1 MSRKE
6 THAGGKNAVAVVAGS
21 EKSTKDYAASEDIP
35 AQEQPCFVVGIG
47 ASAGGQEALEQ
58 IFTTLPPDCGISFV
72 VIMHIPP
79 TGPSFLAEMLGRY
92 SIMPV
97 VTIEEGMALLPN
109 RIHVIPAGSSLVAR
123 NGVLH
128 LEEPEPFGARHPIDR
143 FFATL
148 AENSGNKAVAILLSG
163 SGTDGTKGVKAI
175 RDAGGTVIVQ
185 EPGSAMYPDMPRSA
199 IATGAAEFILPPDE
213 ISGRIADIAGR
224 TCPIHPPACRVM
236 TSEEELTNIFG
247 LVKARTGHDFS
258 DYKINTVMRRIER
271 RMAVNEVSGIRKYV
285 TLLEENPQ
293 ECQALAQDILI
304 GVTGFFR
311 DPEAFETIERE
322 VIPRLFAGRSPD
334 EPVRIWH
341 ACCATGEE
349 AYSMAFLIRECLDR
363 QGSNAKV
370 QIFATDIDE
379 TSIAQARAGLYPDGI
394 EAEVGEERLK
404 AFFIRSGK
412 RWQVIKPVREMIV
425 FAHHSLIKN
434 PPFSRLDL
442 LVCRNFLI
450 YLNPDMQK
458 RLMALFH
465 QVLRPGRFLFLGS
478 SETVGR
484 SDLFGIVDKKWKL
497 FERKEGTQRAEPLF
511 PFTTPVRYTPGS
523 VRTPRMADALE
534 KGPVVVAERLLM
546 ERYSPPCV
554 VVNDKYEVVHV
565 TTRSNRFLE
574 VPLGEPSRDILRM
587 AREELRP
594 ALRAAIHKAFAEN
607 RRVDFR
613 GVKAVVEGAEAA
625 INLLVEPI
633 EAGHTAGKLAMV
645 IFEPAPIAALT
656 PVPAE
661 DEELMTGDETTRE
674 MLVRQLEEQLRITH
688 EQLQATTEQLENSNE
703 GYLSANEEL
712 ISMNEEFQSAN
723 EELQSTNEELETSK
737 EELQA
742 LNEELATVNA
752 ELQEKV
758 EELNQASSDM
768 ENHLNSSEIATIFLD
783 RQMNIKGFTPIV
795 SSIFNLIAADIGRPF
810 RHFAGKIDLPTF
822 TSDAETVLAGQPFA
836 EQEVLSLDSERC
848 FLKRILPYRN
858 PEGEI
863 DGIVVTLIDITE
875 RKRMEEQTVHLAS
888 FPQLNPNPVLEVD
901 SAGMVIFANPATQRI
916 LESLGMVKEDS
927 GVFLPPDLDEILRNW
942 DRKSEATLQREINI
956 KGRVYG
962 ESIFLTPQFDV
973 ARIYAF
979 DITERKLAQDALAES
994 EQRVRHKLE
1003 SIISPE
1009 GDIGNLDLADII
1021 DAPALQSLVDDFY
1034 ELTGMP
1040 MGLIDLN
1047 GKVLVGVG
1055 WKEICTKFH
1064 RVNPDSKRNC
1074 VESDVQL
1081 SAGVPHGEYKI
1092 YRCKNN
1098 LWDVATPVMVGD
1110 IHFGNL
1116 FMGQFFFEDEPLDYE
1131 LFRSQARQYRFDEQE
1146 YIAALEA
1153 VPRMSRETLSTSMH
1167 FFMKLADILSKQ
1179 SYSNLKLARSLAE
1192 SDALMEELRKS
1203 QQHNEFLANI
1213 LEISSQPFGVGYPDG
1228 RLGLINDAYERLTGY
1243 TEDELRSMNWTETL
1257 TPPEWREFEREKLE
1271 ELHRTGRPVRFE
1283 KEYIRKDGSRVPVEL
1298 LVHLATD
1305 AEGNPAYYYSFVT
1318 DITERKKAAEEIC
1331 RSEERYRSLFNSLI
1345 EGFCIIEMLFDADER
1360 PIDYRFLEI
1369 NPAFE
1374 AQTGLRNAQ
1383 GKLMRELAPEHE
1395 AHWFEIYGN
1404 VALTGEPACFV
1415 NEAKALN
1422 RWFNVCAYR
1431 VGEQDSRKVA
1441 ILFSDITEA
1450 KLADEALR
1458 ESRERLDLA
1467 LASSRMATF
1476 DWDIVKNKR
1485 TWSDGVHSLLGT
1497 KPETFT
1503 GTGEEFFRIMHPDDR
1518 GSVKANLDKAV
1529 ETTGVYDTEYRAVWP
1544 DGSIHYISAR
1554 GKVLYD
1560 DSGRAVLLTGVCWDI
1575 TERKRA
1581 EERLWAQA
1589 RTLKALNSGIH
1600 ALLHAT
1606 DELSLLQAVCK
1617 TVVEDCGHA
1626 MVWIGF
1632 AEEDEEK
1639 SVRPVASAGFEEGYL
1654 ETLGISW
1661 ADTDRGRG
1669 PTGVAIRMGKPC
1681 GCSDMLSDPAF
1692 EPWRNEA
1699 IKRGYAS
1706 SLVLPLLNDG
1716 KVLGALSIYSPKTN
1730 AFSEEEAVLLMQLAD
1745 ELAYGISTVR
1755 LRVAHDQ
1762 AYEELRQAK
1771 DEWELTFNSVPDL
1784 IAILNDR
1791 HQVVR
1796 VNRAMAERLGR
1807 EPEECMGMPCYEA
1820 VHGSNLPP
1828 EFCPHTK
1835 TMNDGGEHKVEVSE
1849 ERLGGDYLVSTT
1861 PLLDLQGHLTG
1872 TVHVARDITE
1882 RKRAE
1887 EELRRAKE
1895 AAEASTLAKSQFLAN
1910 MSHEL
1915 RTPMTGVIGMLD
1927 LVLSGNIEAEQ
1938 KEFIEIAQKSAS
1950 SLVRILNDIL
1960 DLTKIEAGKFA
1971 IEEKAFSLRE
1981 CVEDTVSLLLPSALS
1996 KGLDLNF
2003 TVADDV
2009 P

>member
-1 MSRKE
+1 
-6 THAGGKNAVAVVAGS
+6 
-21 EKSTKDYAASEDIP
+21 
-35 AQEQPCFVVGIG
+35 
-47 ASAGGQEALEQ
+47 
-58 IFTTLPPDCGISFV
+58 
-72 VIMHIPP
+72 
-79 TGPSFLAEMLGRY
+79 
-92 SIMPV
+92 
-97 VTIEEGMALLPN
+97 
-109 RIHVIPAGSSLVAR
+109 
-123 NGVLH
+123 
-128 LEEPEPFGARHPIDR
+128 
-143 FFATL
+143 
-148 AENSGNKAVAILLSG
+148 
-163 SGTDGTKGVKAI
+163 
-175 RDAGGTVIVQ
+175 
-185 EPGSAMYPDMPRSA
+185 
-199 IATGAAEFILPPDE
+199 
-213 ISGRIADIAGR
+213 
-224 TCPIHPPACRVM
+224 
-236 TSEEELTNIFG
+236 
-247 LVKARTGHDFS
+247 
-258 DYKINTVMRRIER
+258 
-271 RMAVNEVSGIRKYV
+271 
-285 TLLEENPQ
+285 
-293 ECQALAQDILI
+293 
-304 GVTGFFR
+304 
-311 DPEAFETIERE
+311 
-322 VIPRLFAGRSPD
+322 
-334 EPVRIWH
+334 
-341 ACCATGEE
+341 
-349 AYSMAFLIRECLDR
+349 
-363 QGSNAKV
+363 
-370 QIFATDIDE
+370 
-379 TSIAQARAGLYPDGI
+379 
-394 EAEVGEERLK
+394 
-404 AFFIRSGK
+404 
-412 RWQVIKPVREMIV
+412 
-425 FAHHSLIKN
+425 
-434 PPFSRLDL
+434 
-442 LVCRNFLI
+442 
-450 YLNPDMQK
+450 
-458 RLMALFH
+458 
-465 QVLRPGRFLFLGS
+465 
-478 SETVGR
+478 
-484 SDLFGIVDKKWKL
+484 
-497 FERKEGTQRAEPLF
+497 
-511 PFTTPVRYTPGS
+511 
-523 VRTPRMADALE
+523 
-534 KGPVVVAERLLM
+534 
-546 ERYSPPCV
+546 
-554 VVNDKYEVVHV
+554 
-565 TTRSNRFLE
+565 
-574 VPLGEPSRDILRM
+574 
-587 AREELRP
+587 
-594 ALRAAIHKAFAEN
+594 
-607 RRVDFR
+607 
-613 GVKAVVEGAEAA
+613 
-625 INLLVEPI
+625 
-633 EAGHTAGKLAMV
+633 
-645 IFEPAPIAALT
+645 
-656 PVPAE
+656 
-661 DEELMTGDETTRE
+661 
-674 MLVRQLEEQLRITH
+674 
-688 EQLQATTEQLENSNE
+688 
-703 GYLSANEEL
+703 
-712 ISMNEEFQSAN
+712 
-723 EELQSTNEELETSK
+723 
-737 EELQA
+737 
-742 LNEELATVNA
+742 
-752 ELQEKV
+752 
-758 EELNQASSDM
+758 
-768 ENHLNSSEIATIFLD
+768 
-783 RQMNIKGFTPIV
+783 
-795 SSIFNLIAADIGRPF
+795 
-810 RHFAGKIDLPTF
+810 
-822 TSDAETVLAGQPFA
+822 
-836 EQEVLSLDSERC
+836 
-848 FLKRILPYRN
+848 
-858 PEGEI
+858 
-863 DGIVVTLIDITE
+863 
-875 RKRMEEQTVHLAS
+875 
-888 FPQLNPNPVLEVD
+888 
-901 SAGMVIFANPATQRI
+901 
-916 LESLGMVKEDS
+916 
-927 GVFLPPDLDEILRNW
+927 
-942 DRKSEATLQREINI
+942 
-956 KGRVYG
+956 
-962 ESIFLTPQFDV
+962 
-973 ARIYAF
+973 
-979 DITERKLAQDALAES
+979 
-994 EQRVRHKLE
+994 
-1003 SIISPE
+1003 
-1009 GDIGNLDLADII
+1009 
-1021 DAPALQSLVDDFY
+1021 
-1034 ELTGMP
+1034 
-1040 MGLIDLN
+1040 
-1047 GKVLVGVG
+1047 
-1055 WKEICTKFH
+1055 
-1064 RVNPDSKRNC
+1064 
-1074 VESDVQL
+1074 
-1081 SAGVPHGEYKI
+1081 
-1092 YRCKNN
+1092 
-1098 LWDVATPVMVGD
+1098 MVGD

-2009 P
+2009 PEILVADHLRLGQVLTNLVGNAVKFTEKGQVEIRVTADSRAADGKGEVTFTVADTGVGIPDGKKHLLFQVFSQVDDSHSRIYGGTGLGLAISKEIVERMGGTITFTSEEGKGSTFSCTIPLGEAHEAERIDIVASVKTPLEGEAPRAETAIPHLLVAEDDSTIRQVLGLMLQRSNFTVNFAESGQEAVDIWENGQFDLILMDVQMPGMNGFEATAAIREKERTRGGHTPIIAMTAHALKEDEERCFAAGMDYYISKPIDFKKSLELIKDLIANKGHEIQH